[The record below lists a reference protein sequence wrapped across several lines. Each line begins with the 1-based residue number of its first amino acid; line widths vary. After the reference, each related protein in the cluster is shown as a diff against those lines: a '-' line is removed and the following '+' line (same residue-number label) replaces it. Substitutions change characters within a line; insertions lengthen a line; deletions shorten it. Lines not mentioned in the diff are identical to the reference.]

1 MKTKSSS
8 QLGRSVDLKLGIFV
22 ENRDRTIYLT
32 NFKKENIQD
41 EIYVYV
47 QGDYLFVYMESYN
60 YLIWSIR
67 CHGLINGP
75 GEEKVHHRHK

>member
-1 MKTKSSS
+1 MYKNANNFRRFSFNLAKTH
-8 QLGRSVDLKLGIFV
+8 
-22 ENRDRTIYLT
+22 ENRERTIYLT